1 MSSSHVLFYSFRI
14 IFAYQSSLPTTSGY
28 ILSGFREII
37 VYICVLYS
45 FVPNLYSALEGR
57 VGALVQVYAFLLIRL
72 DFHGA
77 GKR

>member
-1 MSSSHVLFYSFRI
+1 MF
-14 IFAYQSSLPTTSGY
+14 
-28 ILSGFREII
+28 

-72 DFHGA
+72 DLHGA
-77 GKR
+77 GERFVYCVLGIWEVVGVKNFGNVLF